1 MLTTI
6 KKFHQINVI
15 PKSLIVLDIDET
27 ILKFEDINHK
37 WWKSKINRYYKLTQS
52 FDLADSMAHNDW
64 VNLVFDMQPE
74 LVDDKFHNFLEHI
87 NKHDCETILLTARN
101 NKLKDLTNQHLNK
114 VDLKFKKIFFNENK
128 GDELYNIVHND
139 FLHIENIIVV
149 DDLLSNLT
157 DIKNKFLETKFN
169 LYLYNITE

>member
-6 KKFHQINVI
+6 KKFQQINVI
-15 PKSLIVLDIDET
+15 PKSLVVLDIDET

-37 WWKSKINRYYKLTQS
+37 WWKSKFNRYYKLTQS
-52 FDLADSMAHNDW
+52 YDLANNMAHSDW
-64 VNLVFDMQPE
+64 VKTVSNIQPE
-74 LVDDKFHNFLEHI
+74 LVDDDFYIFLEHI
-87 NKHDCETILLTARN
+87 NNCKCETILLTARN
-101 NKLKDLTNQHLNK
+101 HKLKDLTHEHLDKIN
-114 VDLKFKKIFFNENK
+114 LKFNKIFFNKNK
-128 GDELYNIVHND
+128 GDELYNIVHNE

-169 LYLYNITE
+169 LHLYNITE